1 LVEKFASLEKN
12 QSYYE
17 PYISTDFYLHV
28 QSMRKNKGGS
38 EIWATEAE
46 ILAEKPLWSFS
57 ESVTSTSEHEFFLNQ
72 RCKIQDL
79 FP

>member
-1 LVEKFASLEKN
+1 MVPIDILNTNFVLDLTGKEEHFNYVREIVCDEIEKN

-38 EIWATEAE
+38 EITL
-46 ILAEKPLWSFS
+46 IS
-57 ESVTSTSEHEFFLNQ
+57 
-72 RCKIQDL
+72 
-79 FP
+79 

>member
-1 LVEKFASLEKN
+1 MHFQVDVVILTRVLYEHFNYVREIVCDEIEKN

-38 EIWATEAE
+38 I
-46 ILAEKPLWSFS
+46 
-57 ESVTSTSEHEFFLNQ
+57 FF
-72 RCKIQDL
+72 
-79 FP
+79 